1 MITMHTSGEEL
12 TLSGIHQCSINLAE
26 DAVLLVS
33 ITWILAFVWE
43 VLALCHTV
51 WMAVKH
57 YRELRQHSAGRI
69 VGDCFTML
77 IKTHMLYFASMVS
90 VSCFTFILTF
100 SADTL
105 SLESQIDSGLLH
117 ISEVMQMFVLGPRL
131 VLSIREYHAKLVAD
145 SDAATGMTT
154 IAFEERVHISVGSS
168 V

>member
-1 MITMHTSGEEL
+1 
-12 TLSGIHQCSINLAE
+12 
-26 DAVLLVS
+26 
-33 ITWILAFVWE
+33 
-43 VLALCHTV
+43 
-51 WMAVKH
+51 
-57 YRELRQHSAGRI
+57 
-69 VGDCFTML
+69 
-77 IKTHMLYFASMVS
+77 MVS